1 MRPGVDRLGVDK
13 LRLCIDTLGD
23 DNEALGIDKLGLRVK
38 LLRLGV
44 VKLKP
49 RDERPV
55 LRLDRL
61 RLGVERL
68 KLEIDGLGPERLESE
83 VLCSGRAGILGK
95 RTR

>member
-1 MRPGVDRLGVDK
+1 VDK